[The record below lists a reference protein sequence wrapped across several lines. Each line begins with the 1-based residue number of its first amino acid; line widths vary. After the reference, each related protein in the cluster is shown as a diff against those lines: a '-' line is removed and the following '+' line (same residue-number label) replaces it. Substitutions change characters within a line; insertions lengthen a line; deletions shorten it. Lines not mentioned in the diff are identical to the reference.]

1 MFGPTTIKVV
11 AGKAAVVLRST
22 ETVGTTKLSATSSG
36 LTASSVDIT
45 TYAVKD
51 P

>member
-1 MFGPTTIKVV
+1 VV